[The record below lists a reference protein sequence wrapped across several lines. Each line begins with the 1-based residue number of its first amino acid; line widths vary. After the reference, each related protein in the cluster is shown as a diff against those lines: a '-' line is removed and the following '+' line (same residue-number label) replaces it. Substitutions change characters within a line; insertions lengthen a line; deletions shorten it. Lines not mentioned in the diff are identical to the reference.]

1 MTNQMEAQ
9 YGLFVHNSSV
19 QMYTLAAAI
28 VGGVA
33 GYLVSSGS
41 YAVSAFGAV
50 GAGVGY
56 AGYETHY
63 ELNDIREREADFSAH
78 PPLSG
83 PRSLATINE
92 KYAYDPKND

>member
-9 YGLFVHNSSV
+9 YGLFAHNRSM

-33 GYLVSSGS
+33 GYLVSGNT
-41 YAVSAFGAV
+41 AVSAIGAV

-56 AGYETHY
+56 AGYESHH
-63 ELNDIREREADFSAH
+63 ELLDIREREADFSAH